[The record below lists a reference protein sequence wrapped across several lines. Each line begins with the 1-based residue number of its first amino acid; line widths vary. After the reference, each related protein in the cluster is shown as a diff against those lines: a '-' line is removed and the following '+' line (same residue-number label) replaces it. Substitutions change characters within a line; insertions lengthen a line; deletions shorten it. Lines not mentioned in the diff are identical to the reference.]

1 MEVFHFYHRLLTAQC
16 LMVFQINYPVLEVYG
31 GAGFGNA
38 YYSDNSPAESL
49 TGKYILPFAQVNL
62 GS

>member
-1 MEVFHFYHRLLTAQC
+1 
-16 LMVFQINYPVLEVYG
+16 MVFQINYPVLEVYG